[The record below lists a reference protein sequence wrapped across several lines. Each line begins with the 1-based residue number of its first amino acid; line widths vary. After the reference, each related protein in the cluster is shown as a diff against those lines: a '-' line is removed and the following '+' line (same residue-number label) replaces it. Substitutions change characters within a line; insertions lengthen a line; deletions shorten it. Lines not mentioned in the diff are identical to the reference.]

1 MFYITCTQFTVDD
14 FPQAALGVE
23 TPFFPALESEGLTSS
38 KNDREMSNVK
48 SAFRCKF
55 LIRATL
61 D

>member
-23 TPFFPALESEGLTSS
+23 APFFPALESEGLTSS

-48 SAFRCKF
+48 STVWSH
-55 LIRATL
+55 I
-61 D
+61 